1 MMGRERKG
9 KLTATAN
16 SGIGSGNLY
25 SAAVQMWVGKEEE
38 GSVRVGERRRG
49 VEGLLEKKDGGREGL
64 WKGKKREGRR
74 LKEGDVVVHAMFI
87 CCCCCSGL
95 GRT

>member
-1 MMGRERKG
+1 MMGREGKE

-38 GSVRVGERRRG
+38 EEGSVRVGERRG
-49 VEGLLEKKDGGREGL
+49 GAEGLLEKKDSGREGL
-64 WKGKKREGRR
+64 WKEKKRGGRR
-74 LKEGDVVVHAMFI
+74 LKEGDVVHAMFI
-87 CCCCCSGL
+87 CCCSGL